1 MKTFLVIAA
10 TFGLTSSMAL
20 ADCAGHVTAS
30 KEVDKNLT
38 TASITKAEEVR
49 NEQAMVLKRDEAAK
63 EAPATE

>member
-10 TFGLTSSMAL
+10 TLGLTSSMAL

-30 KEVDKNLT
+30 KEVDKGLT